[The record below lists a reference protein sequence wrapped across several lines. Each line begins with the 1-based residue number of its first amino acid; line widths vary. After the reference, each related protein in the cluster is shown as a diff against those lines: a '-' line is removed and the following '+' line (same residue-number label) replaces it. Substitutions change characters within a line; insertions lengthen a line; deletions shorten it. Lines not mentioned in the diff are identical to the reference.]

1 MADNKL
7 TGLGAV
13 RQRFHVELKPDETTF
28 VSWKKLVKDLPKAVQ
43 NLPFDPPAGAHPAL
57 QARIAPEATTG
68 NSLLQKDPDSPPAN
82 RFSAVIEKIERL
94 YKGDESSEEE
104 QLDKGP
110 DDDQYDTE
118 DSFIDDTELDEYFSV
133 DNAKTKHTGFF
144 VNRGKLEPVNEP
156 ASPVPAQKKRKRK
169 DIKKAPNAEDIT
181 KKLKM
186 GNLRI
191 KAAARTAPLVGMNVK
206 NSGQDRTCLAADE
219 YSDDKASKKQ
229 ELKSANTGHDSSSLR
244 AGIKEASSKV
254 EPSFQ
259 HLKACDKSGGI
270 LNGFVTGYKESSV
283 KGEIIVETSDDDIFN
298 YSSKY
303 TTPRADCQT
312 REYAKSANDVSTVD
326 KTISIDRAG
335 EEVFS
340 RDMNAVG
347 NKPSVSKA
355 KSSPLTPKEAILA
368 RPKCTIL
375 EKAFQ
380 DLERGVVELCP
391 PTIDARESEQSF
403 QGVKKRLPREVKQKL
418 GKVARLAAKH
428 GKISDEV
435 VGRLMSI
442 LGHVMRLKTLKRNL
456 KEMVESGIS
465 AKQEKEGRI
474 QDIKREVTKMVQ
486 MQVSS
491 LQAQDG
497 GQKEGLMDDFQGALC
512 TGEKGKPNGSYKWDN
527 ATEDAICNLY
537 DQYVEGMD
545 EHKGPQIKKLYI
557 ELAELWPL
565 GWMDNNGIKHAVS
578 RAKERKKKLIKLSN
592 GGVEMTKRKKTP
604 VKSQTDGSNG
614 DGPTGSVS
622 NPNYEDLVP
631 GHKQKIQEQVHTVAT
646 NGGDAQQ
653 FRLVEPK
660 STFVIHGKQRS
671 TEKGENKDSYIND
684 VWNKCEG
691 GTIYKKEKK
700 PKPDIDLNETYTAPT
715 KTNFQP
721 GKEMPRLDKQ
731 GLNGLSVNRKVS
743 AQVIGLPLHDE
754 VKMD

>member
-7 TGLGAV
+7 TGLGAA

-43 NLPFDPPAGAHPAL
+43 NLPFEPPAGAHPAL

-68 NSLLQKDPDSPPAN
+68 NSLLQKDPVSPPAN

-133 DNAKTKHTGFF
+133 DKAKTKHTGFF

-156 ASPVPAQKKRKRK
+156 ASPVLAQKKRKRK
-169 DIKKAPNAEDIT
+169 DIKKVPNAEDIP

-186 GNLRI
+186 GTIRI

-206 NSGQDRTCLAADE
+206 SSAQDRICLTGNE

-229 ELKSANTGHDSSSLR
+229 ELKSTSTSRESSLLR
-244 AGIKEASSKV
+244 AGIKEAASKV

-270 LNGFVTGYKESSV
+270 LNGFVTGYKDSSV
-283 KGEIIVETSDDDIFN
+283 KGEIIIEPSDDDIFN

-312 REYAKSANDVSTVD
+312 RESVKGANDVSTAD

-335 EEVFS
+335 EDIFP
-340 RDMNAVG
+340 RDLNSVG
-347 NKPSVSKA
+347 SKLSVSKA

-375 EKAFQ
+375 EKAIQ
-380 DLERGVVELCP
+380 DLEKGVVELCP
-391 PTIDARESEQSF
+391 PTADARESEQSF

-418 GKVARLAAKH
+418 GKVARLASKQ

-435 VGRLMSI
+435 IGRLMGI

-527 ATEDAICNLY
+527 DTEDAICNLY

-557 ELAELWPL
+557 ELAELWPQ
-565 GWMDNNGIKHAVS
+565 GWMDNNGIKHAVY
-578 RAKERKKKLIKLSN
+578 RAKERKKKLTKLSN
-592 GGVEMTKRKKTP
+592 GSVEMTKRKKASA
-604 VKSQTDGSNG
+604 KSHTDGSNG

-622 NPNYEDLVP
+622 NPNYEDLVL
-631 GHKQKIQEQVHTVAT
+631 GDKQNIQEQAHTEAT
-646 NGGDAQQ
+646 NGGDTQQ

-660 STFVIHGKQRS
+660 SSFAIHGKQRS
-671 TEKGENKDSYIND
+671 SEKGENKDSYIND

-691 GTIYKKEKK
+691 GAIHKKERK
-700 PKPDIDLNETYTAPT
+700 PKPDIDLNETYTVPI
-715 KTNFQP
+715 KTSYLP
-721 GKEMPRLDKQ
+721 GKEMHKLDKQ
-731 GLNGLSVNRKVS
+731 GLNGLSVLRKGS
-743 AQVIGLPLHDE
+743 TQVIGLPMHEE
-754 VKMD
+754 VKID